1 MLWLTMYQ
9 KSPQSSMLLSVN
21 IVGPNPYNISKVDVR
36 IDAENHIKT
45 GSSII
50 DRSKEESVKLLC
62 DDVRDNY

>member
-9 KSPQSSMLLSVN
+9 LCPQAEMLLSVN
-21 IVGPNPYNISKVDVR
+21 IVGPNLHNISKVDVR
-36 IDAENHIKT
+36 SDADNRVKT

-62 DDVRDNY
+62 DDVRDKY